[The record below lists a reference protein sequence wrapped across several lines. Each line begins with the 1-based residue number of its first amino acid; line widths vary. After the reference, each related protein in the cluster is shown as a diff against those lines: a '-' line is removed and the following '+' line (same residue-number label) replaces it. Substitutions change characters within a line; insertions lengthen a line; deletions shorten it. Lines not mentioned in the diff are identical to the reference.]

1 MPRNRAKQSA
11 CSPHR
16 PPPWGRAAWSEGVRG
31 GAGWD
36 GEEDTQGGQLLWRL
50 FESTVQLVCHC
61 PGLGGTA
68 QSCNLPS
75 KRRRKER
82 GMGMSSA
89 FQRDLFKQDSYQ
101 RVILNVGLSY
111 YLSFPGTGYV
121 TLGFQEG
128 ALNCLSEITAP
139 NKQIRLIKMGGG
151 NSLVSHGDDLC
162 SPSSSIFCTMLPSL
176 R

>member
-11 CSPHR
+11 CSPRR
-16 PPPWGRAAWSEGVRG
+16 PPLWKRAAWSEGAGG

-50 FESTVQLVCHC
+50 FQSTVQLVCHC

-82 GMGMSSA
+82 GVGMSSA

-111 YLSFPGTGYV
+111 YLSFPGTWYV

-139 NKQIRLIKMGGG
+139 NKQIRLIKMGGIPLCPMG
-151 NSLVSHGDDLC
+151 MIFAPHHPVSSAQC
-162 SPSSSIFCTMLPSL
+162 YPV
-176 R
+176 

>member
-1 MPRNRAKQSA
+1 MEGGGTGRRTPRA
-11 CSPHR
+11 
-16 PPPWGRAAWSEGVRG
+16 
-31 GAGWD
+31 
-36 GEEDTQGGQLLWRL
+36 GQLLWRVFL
-50 FESTVQLVCHC
+50 STVQLICLC
-61 PGLGGTA
+61 LGLGGTA

-89 FQRDLFKQDSYQ
+89 FQHDLFKQDSYQ

-139 NKQIRLIKMGGG
+139 NKQIRMIKMGGIP
-151 NSLVSHGDDLC
+151 LCPMEMIFAPHHPVSSAQCYPD
-162 SPSSSIFCTMLPSL
+162 
-176 R
+176 